1 MSKFKVGDIVKVRD
15 WDDMVEE
22 FGLTPNRN
30 IDCKF
35 YFTEKMRHLCGQ
47 TAKISGISGA
57 VLHLTD
63 LSGNCINSWT
73 FSDDMLEL
81 VKVTDLFNPGY
92 VCVLRDGTVCRF
104 ERLQDG
110 DICLSSD
117 RWYYP
122 VSRIDTQIMGY
133 PDKPEQE
140 IMAIY
145 GYSKYPETAWMCA
158 QTDRPLIWERRRTEM
173 TVSEIEKALG
183 YPIKIIEER
192 DNRV

>member
-1 MSKFKVGDIVKVRD
+1 MSKFKVGDIVRVRD

-35 YFTEKMRHLCGQ
+35 YFTEEMRHLCGQ

-104 ERLQDG
+104 ERLRDG
-110 DICLSSD
+110 RVCLSSEKH
-117 RWYYP
+117 WCP
-122 VSRIDTQIMGY
+122 VEDIDVEIMGY
-133 PDKPEQE
+133 PGDPELD
-140 IMAIY
+140 IMKIY
-145 GYSKYPETAWMCA
+145 GYHPFPRNAWACSIEN
-158 QTDRPLIWERRRTEM
+158 RELIWERKEKKEM
-173 TVSEIEKALG
+173 TIAEIEKELG
-183 YPIKIIEER
+183 YSVKIVKEK
-192 DNRV
+192 